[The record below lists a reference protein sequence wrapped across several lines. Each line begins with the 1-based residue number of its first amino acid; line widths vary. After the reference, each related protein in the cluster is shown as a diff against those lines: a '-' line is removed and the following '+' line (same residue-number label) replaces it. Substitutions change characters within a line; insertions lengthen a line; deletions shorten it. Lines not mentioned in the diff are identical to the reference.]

1 MIFKRFLIDKIQDKN
16 KVFQRQISNE
26 LKVKVKV
33 KVNQTMLIQSPTIKE
48 GKSSIYFW
56 KQK

>member
-16 KVFQRQISNE
+16 KVFQRQIQIE

-33 KVNQTMLIQSPTIKE
+33 KKNQTMLIQSPTIKE